1 MLESKYMFA
10 SRLSQF
16 TIRRR
21 LKAASAAVT
30 LVFLLTGTIWSQ
42 AAPPSPPSPPAPQ
55 ASPSPQSPSQPSS
68 PPPAPAPNQPQAPA
82 QPQAPSQ
89 PATPAQPPTPTRP
102 QSPQQPNSP
111 AAAQVPGEGVG
122 AQNQQPGNGGSQQP
136 QAGANQSSEP
146 PEPESRITKQQAK
159 ELFRSVD
166 EILDFV
172 SEDTGLPIEHKVK
185 RNLIT
190 REEVEKYVDKRM
202 KDDKDEKR
210 LEQSRLVLQKFG
222 LLPPN
227 YDLHAEFV
235 RLMAEQVAAYY
246 DPKTKSVNLLDWV
259 QPEAQKPILAHEL
272 THALQDQKV
281 GVEKWELAGAKDD
294 STPLPD
300 QQEYVVEEEQSA
312 RQAVTE
318 GQGMAVMFDYMLA
331 PMGKNLLTA
340 PEIVTAMR
348 AGMGDNSKDSPEF
361 SQAPMF
367 LKESMLMPY
376 TFGLDFV
383 RAVLANKGKE
393 MAYAGI
399 LENPPIDTRQIMQ
412 PETYLLGQKVAPLT
426 IPDLDKMVAPNYE
439 RFDFGGMG
447 EFDIYLLAKQYGAED
462 TPNYYRH
469 WRGGYYFAAHRK
481 NAPKDQIAMLFFT
494 RWDSPEAAY
503 DFARLYAEYLPKRY
517 QEKVQWTKTCP
528 VIADGAARDL
538 DCTTMT
544 GTTSEGPILIERH
557 DNDLLIM
564 EGYDQTAMQKARDVL
579 FYNMSLPEQS
589 EKGKH

>member
-1 MLESKYMFA
+1 M
-10 SRLSQF
+10 
-16 TIRRR
+16 
-21 LKAASAAVT
+21 
-30 LVFLLTGTIWSQ
+30 
-42 AAPPSPPSPPAPQ
+42 
-55 ASPSPQSPSQPSS
+55 
-68 PPPAPAPNQPQAPA
+68 
-82 QPQAPSQ
+82 QAPSAGAGVQ
-89 PATPAQPPTPTRP
+89 NPP
-102 QSPQQPNSP
+102 QS
-111 AAAQVPGEGVG
+111 
-122 AQNQQPGNGGSQQP
+122 GSSAGQQP
-136 QAGANQSSEP
+136 QTGAGQQSQSGASESSEQP
-146 PEPESRITKQQAK
+146 APETRITKAQAK

-166 EILDFV
+166 EILAFV
-172 SEDTGLPIEHKVK
+172 SQDTGLPIEHEVK
-185 RNLIT
+185 RHLIT

-222 LLPPN
+222 LLPPD
-227 YDLHAEFV
+227 YDLHGEFV

-259 QPEAQKPILAHEL
+259 QPDAQKPILAHEL

-312 RQAVTE
+312 RQCVTE

-331 PMGKNLLTA
+331 PLGKNLLTA
-340 PEIVTAMR
+340 PDVVAMMR
-348 AGMGDNSKDSPEF
+348 AGMGDNKDSPVF
-361 SQAPMF
+361 AAAPMF

-383 RAVLANKGKE
+383 RTVLAQKGKD
-393 MAYAGI
+393 AYTMM

-426 IPDLDKMVAPNYE
+426 IPDLDKMIAPNYT

-462 TPNYYRH
+462 APNYYRH
-469 WRGGYYFAAHRK
+469 WRGGYYFAAHEK
-481 NAPKDQIAMLFFT
+481 TAPKDQIAMLFFT

-503 DFARLYAEYLPKRY
+503 DFAKLYADYLPKRY
-517 QEKVQWTKTCP
+517 QGKVDWTKTCP
-528 VIADGAARDL
+528 TSANGSRSL
-538 DCTTMT
+538 DCTVIS
-544 GTTSEGPILIERH
+544 GSTSEGPILIERQ

-564 EGYDQTAMQKARDVL
+564 ESYDQSVIQKVRDVL
-579 FYNMSLPEQS
+579 FYNMSLPPQPS
-589 EKGKH
+589 KGKN